1 MSDPLTGRALDAAV
15 ATALGWQCVAWCPE
29 FPTAVGCAPARD
41 PHQDVE
47 PVPLFSEDIGA
58 AWGLVEPVV
67 TREYGCCQL
76 IGSHYHGW
84 RCRLFW
90 GPGVDG
96 ECDSGST
103 FGETA
108 PLAIC
113 RAFLA
118 LNAGTAIAVP
128 QVAQPTE
135 DSPCSQPPG

>member
-1 MSDPLTGRALDAAV
+1 MPDPLTARALDAAV

-58 AWGLVEPVV
+58 AWGLVERMVA
-67 TREYGCCQL
+67 RGFWCQVKTPFEPAL
-76 IGSHYHGW
+76 VYIAGFTPHGTTGW
-84 RCRLFW
+84 NGRPDFK
-90 GPGVDG
+90 GHGD
-96 ECDSGST
+96 
-103 FGETA
+103 TA
-108 PLAIC
+108 AEAIC

-135 DSPCSQPPG
+135 DAP